1 MMRTMLRKTLGY
13 LNLKKWDIKLIKEF
27 NKIMLAY
34 PLNINQDNIP
44 DGISYHLTDIFL
56 EELVKYGETLKPLKA
71 VKMIQV
77 FIKLMAISKK

>member
-44 DGISYHLTDIFL
+44 DGISYHLTDIQ
-56 EELVKYGETLKPLKA
+56 
-71 VKMIQV
+71 I
-77 FIKLMAISKK
+77 